1 MGNFWC
7 DTGSWYLELWGAF
20 VGGEAGRGGNMEQGG
35 GSRPTFPVTGDDP
48 HYMLSLPALAKSS
61 DWVDQFRVKFL
72 GSVQVPYHKGN
83 DVLCAAMQKVT
94 SHPSPGSTSTG
105 SRQQGRASV
114 GREGKG
120 KGEPSSL
127 LTSAGALSLCLP
139 PQIATTRRLTVH
151 FNPPSSCV
159 LEISVRGVKIAV
171 KADDSKEN
179 SKVAPCSLLVLSL
192 LWLLTPAPV
201 LQAMF
206 AYENGD
212 LHPSKSVRNTIDG
225 VVDSPSGSLCL
236 IGS

>member
-1 MGNFWC
+1 
-7 DTGSWYLELWGAF
+7 
-20 VGGEAGRGGNMEQGG
+20 MEQGG
-35 GSRPTFPVTGDDP
+35 GSWPTFPVTGDDP

-83 DVLCAAMQKVT
+83 DVLCAAMQKVA
-94 SHPSPGSTSTG
+94 SHPSPGAEALAPG
-105 SRQQGRASV
+105 SRAEPQW
-114 GREGKG
+114 EGKGEG

-127 LTSAGALSLCLP
+127 LISARALSLCLP

-179 SKVAPCSLLVLSL
+179 SKVVPCLSCPFCGC
-192 LWLLTPAPV
+192 WLLPPV
-201 LQAMF
+201 LQVIF
-206 AYENGD
+206 AYENG
-212 LHPSKSVRNTIDG
+212 G
-225 VVDSPSGSLCL
+225 SPPV
-236 IGS
+236 